1 MVMNNKSKL
10 VNKLSNINKVGI
22 PNKNTFTNYVPVFL
36 VQEKNY

>member
-36 VQEKNY
+36 VQEKNS